1 MTTVYLCIGTM
12 KTGTSS
18 LQAFMKN
25 NREALEKQGYCYP
38 KNHIS
43 GRNILNRNA
52 YFLIYKPYTDAEPSE
67 EEVRAKGM
75 NQMKELASKYDN
87 IVLSDELIWHYSGR
101 RKYFWHRTKEEFE
114 KIGCQVKVV
123 VYLRRQDE
131 LIQSLW
137 SQNVKSGERWNMTFE
152 EFIENK
158 KYRYFPLDYYKKL
171 TQIANIMGKENMIVR
186 VYERGQFEEGDLIK
200 DYTKT
205 LGIELNDQFDMLDA
219 TTNLSLKGNFVEI
232 RRMVNEVPAYHEMPD
247 FLRKVLTK
255 ACAEKDEVDPIEK
268 TSLFKYEDQVV
279 FQNKYNASNAKV
291 AKEFLGREDGV
302 LFRKPVVEQPHYN
315 PNNDKMLEDFIHF
328 TVNYMCKQEERI
340 AELEEKVKRPMPVS
354 LSNRAYD
361 KLKRIVKKG

>member
-25 NREALEKQGYCYP
+25 NRKELANQGYCYP
-38 KNHIS
+38 KNRIS

-52 YFLIYKPYTDAEPSE
+52 YFLIYKPYTDTDPSE

-75 NQMKELASKYDN
+75 QRMKELATEYDN
-87 IVLSDELIWHYSGR
+87 IVLSDELIWHYSSR

-131 LIQSLW
+131 LVQSLW
-137 SQNVKSGERWNMTFE
+137 NQNVKSGERWNMTFG
-152 EFIENK
+152 EFMENK

-186 VYERGQFEEGDLIK
+186 VYEGGQFEDGDLIK

-205 LGIELNDQFDMLDA
+205 LGIELNERFDMLDA

-232 RRMVNEVPAYHEMPD
+232 RRMVNGVPAYQEMPD

-255 ACAEKDEVDPIEK
+255 ASSEKNEMSPIEK
-268 TSLFKYEDQVV
+268 TSFFKYEDQVA
-279 FQNKYNASNAKV
+279 FQNKYNKSNEKV
-291 AKEFLGREDGV
+291 AREFLGREDGI
-302 LFRKPVVEQPHYN
+302 LFYKSVKEEPYYDPK
-315 PNNDKMLEDFIHF
+315 NDKMLEDFIHF

-340 AELEEKVKRPMPVS
+340 AELEQKLEGTLPVS
-354 LSNRAYD
+354 LSTKAYN
-361 KLKRIVKKG
+361 KLKRMVKKG